1 MTNPFKKF
9 PIGTLITIVGTLLA
23 GLLYLQAS
31 GVLTGQAAA
40 GVTGAI
46 AVLQGIL
53 GLYARMHATPLA
65 NPKDALM
72 RPLVPSNIVPP
83 PR

>member
-1 MTNPFKKF
+1 MANPFKKF
-9 PIGTLITIVGTLLA
+9 PIGTLITATGALLA

-31 GVLTGQAAA
+31 GILTGKAAA
-40 GVTGAI
+40 WVTGAI

-72 RPLVPSNIVPP
+72 RPLVPAKLVPP
-83 PR
+83 AR